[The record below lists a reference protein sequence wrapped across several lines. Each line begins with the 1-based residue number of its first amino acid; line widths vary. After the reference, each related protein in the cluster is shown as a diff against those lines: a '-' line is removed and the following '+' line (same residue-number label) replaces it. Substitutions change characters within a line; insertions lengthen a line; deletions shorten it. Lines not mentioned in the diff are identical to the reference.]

1 MFRNAQK
8 YTSKM
13 VMLFIFDSDYKLLV
27 DNELDTLDKKILEHL
42 RKNSRVPYT
51 KIAET
56 VGASESTIRN
66 RIKQMVNSGIITRFT
81 IETSEEG
88 AKALI
93 LISVTSS
100 SPTYHIAEKISTM
113 KGVEFTFETS
123 GQYDISA
130 VISGPDISSLNNR
143 IDDVRNL
150 DGITSTNSLVVL
162 KSW

>member
-1 MFRNAQK
+1 M
-8 YTSKM
+8 
-13 VMLFIFDSDYKLLV
+13 I
-27 DNELDTLDKKILEHL
+27 
-42 RKNSRVPYT
+42 
-51 KIAET
+51 
-56 VGASESTIRN
+56 
-66 RIKQMVNSGIITRFT
+66 NSGIITRFT

-93 LISVTSS
+93 LMSVTTS
-100 SPTYHIAEKISTM
+100 SPTYYIAERISKM

-130 VISGPDISSLNNR
+130 IISGPNISSLNNR

-150 DGITSTNSLVVL
+150 DGIISTNSLIVL

>member
-1 MFRNAQK
+1 MFIRLI
-8 YTSKM
+8 
-13 VMLFIFDSDYKLLV
+13 VESDYKLLV
-27 DNELDTLDKKILEHL
+27 NNKLDTLDKKIVEHL

-51 KIAET
+51 SIAKT
-56 VGASESTIRN
+56 IGVSESTIRN
-66 RIKQMVNSGIITRFT
+66 RIKQMINSGIITRFT

-93 LISVTSS
+93 LMSVTTS
-100 SPTYHIAEKISTM
+100 SPTYYIAERISKM

-130 VISGPDISSLNNR
+130 IISGPNISSLNNR

-150 DGITSTNSLVVL
+150 DGIISTNSLIVL